1 MTHIVFLRCKML
13 FTHTAV
19 LAKEPFGAMYLLII
33 RPRSLS
39 IPGKRLS
46 ETEFA
51 IERNAADGLAGGLL
65 RGTPLML
72 TLVLSSQ
79 KVQYKDCGQ
88 FGAGVPGTAVL
99 VLHFGTFGQTKVQY
113 KDIERLSRGI
123 AKGVSPL
130 K

>member
-1 MTHIVFLRCKML
+1 MS
-13 FTHTAV
+13 V
-19 LAKEPFGAMYLLII
+19 LITY
-33 RPRSLS
+33 PRSLS

-46 ETEFA
+46 ETEIV
-51 IERNAADGLAGGLL
+51 IERNAADGLDGGLL

-88 FGAGVPGTAVL
+88 LGVGVPGTAVL

-113 KDIERLSRGI
+113 KDSGWLSRGLPR
-123 AKGVSPL
+123 VSPV
-130 K
+130 